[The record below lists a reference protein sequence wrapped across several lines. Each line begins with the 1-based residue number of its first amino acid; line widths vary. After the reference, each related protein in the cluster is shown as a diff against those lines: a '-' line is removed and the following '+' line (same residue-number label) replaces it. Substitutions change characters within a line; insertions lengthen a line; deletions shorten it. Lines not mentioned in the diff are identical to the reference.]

1 MLWSPPEAPFDA
13 ARREKVDA
21 VRRRLAQ
28 ASAHERSALASSLQ
42 AEDQVL
48 THLIAEAGLA
58 IEIFALETGRLHPET
73 IAAMAATEARYGLSI
88 ERVRPDPAAAAAYVK
103 SDGEKGFYD
112 ALDSRLRCC
121 AIRKVEPLK
130 RALAGRGAWV
140 TGQRREQAQG
150 RQSLAFEEHDE
161 AHGLAKFNPLAD
173 WSLADVWAAVRA
185 FDIPVN
191 PLAARGYASIGC
203 EPCTRAIRAGED
215 VRAGRWWWESST
227 SKECGLHVAPAGAP
241 A

>member
-13 ARREKVDA
+13 TRRGKVDV
-21 VRRRLAQ
+21 VRRRLAL
-28 ASAHERSALASSLQ
+28 AAAHERTALATSLQ

-73 IAAMAATEARYGLSI
+73 LAAIASTEACYGVAI
-88 ERVRPDPAAAAAYVK
+88 ERVRPDPAAVAAYVK
-103 SDGEKGFYD
+103 SDGENGFYD
-112 ALDSRLRCC
+112 ALESRLRCC
-121 AIRKVEPLK
+121 SIRKVEPLK

-150 RQSLAFEEHDE
+150 RASLAFEEHDE

-173 WSLADVWAAVRA
+173 WSLADVWAVVRA

-191 PLAARGYASIGC
+191 PLATRGYASIGC
-203 EPCTRAIRAGED
+203 EPCTRAIRADED